1 VIEYQTIC
9 SFYGIEIFFIKLGY
23 LNRLNK
29 KLKSRENL
37 NLDSAV
43 YISNMVCKPLDF
55 LVVVSKETKKTDQG
69 EGILYFHEV

>member
-1 VIEYQTIC
+1 
-9 SFYGIEIFFIKLGY
+9 
-23 LNRLNK
+23 LNK